1 MAPHFHSP
9 CFIQFSCPTAADAND
24 RALQAHTIMTS
35 SASGALRSDTTTFVF
50 SAALFLFPALGLTT
64 RAGITLTELTVLAGS
79 LWYARSLWQD
89 RKALFHPARFIV
101 WGIVLHVVLAVASVL
116 LTGMEPRFLENPL
129 KALLMLP
136 LVGLMVIGR
145 PKADWFWYGLFA
157 GTVGAAVIACYQR
170 FGLDHPRAEGF
181 HMAIMFGDIAMAMAL
196 MSLASIPRF
205 AGTRLALLPLLS
217 FIAGVAASI
226 LSGTR
231 GGWMALVLSF
241 IPLYTY
247 GRHAA
252 GKRVVL
258 VGLAGIILLAGAAF
272 IPELGVRERFTAV
285 VTDITEYR
293 AGNSDTSIGLRFENW
308 KGGAIMFM
316 EHPLTGIGRANYEA
330 GINELVERNVLPPE
344 TKGLRHAHN
353 ELLNA
358 FATQGIIGGLA
369 MVFLYAAPFYF
380 FMRRLRE
387 EPDSRP
393 YALAGL
399 LLVLAYVDFGLTQVL
414 FSHHIGSAFY
424 VIAISVLA
432 GLCINHGRFKT

>member
-1 MAPHFHSP
+1 MA
-9 CFIQFSCPTAADAND
+9 TEADD
-24 RALQAHTIMTS
+24 RAPLAHIIMTS
-35 SASGALRSDTTTFVF
+35 SASGTSQSDTNTLVF
-50 SAALFLFPALGLTT
+50 STALFLLPALALNI
-64 RAGITLTELTVLAGS
+64 RAGITLIELSVLAGS
-79 LWYARSLWQD
+79 IWYARTLWRD

-101 WGIVLHVVLAVASVL
+101 LAIVLHFVLAAASVFFSRP
-116 LTGMEPRFLENPL
+116 EARFLENPM
-129 KALLMLP
+129 KALLMAP
-136 LVGLMVIGR
+136 LVGLIVLGR
-145 PKADWFWYGLFA
+145 PKADWFWHGLFV
-157 GTVGAAVIACYQR
+157 GTIGAAAIACYQR

-181 HMAIMFGDIAMAMAL
+181 HMAIMFGDVAMAMAL
-196 MSLASIPRF
+196 MCLASIPRF
-205 AGTRLALLPLLS
+205 AGTRLALLPLLG

-258 VGLAGIILLAGAAF
+258 GGILGISLLAGAAF
-272 IPELGVRERFTAV
+272 IPELGVRERFAAIA
-285 VTDITEYR
+285 TDITEYR
-293 AGNSDTSIGLRFENW
+293 AGNSNTSIGLRFENW
-308 KGGAIMFM
+308 KGGVIMFM
-316 EHPLTGIGRANYEA
+316 EHPLTGVGRPNYEA

-353 ELLNA
+353 ELLNV
-358 FATQGIIGGLA
+358 FATQGIIGGLG
-369 MVFLYAAPFYF
+369 MIFLYAAPFYF

-387 EPDSRP
+387 DPDARP

-424 VIAISVLA
+424 VITVSALA
-432 GLCINHGRFKT
+432 GLCINHGRLKT